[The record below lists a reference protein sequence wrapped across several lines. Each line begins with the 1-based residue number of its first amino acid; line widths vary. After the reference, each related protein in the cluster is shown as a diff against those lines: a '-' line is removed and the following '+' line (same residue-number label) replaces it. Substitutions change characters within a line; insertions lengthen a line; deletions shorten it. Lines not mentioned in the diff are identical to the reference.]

1 MNIIFLKIV
10 FGSIFHIFLNFIFK
24 RIKFFKD
31 DISFSKHKELA
42 TEKKGILLTGGISLL
57 ILFCLFFQ
65 GNYQLKLF
73 CFFILMIGLLSDL
86 NLISNPLKRFTIQT
100 IILIIFI
107 NQFSNNI
114 TYTDIFF
121 LDFILK
127 YKLISYFFT
136 IYCFLVIINGTN
148 FIDGLNGLVLGYY
161 ILSVFT
167 LLMFIISKDINYDD
181 RLIKLLL
188 IILIINYPFNFFG
201 KNFLGDSGSY
211 LIAFLVGF
219 VFIDFYNSY
228 KDISALFIATLLW
241 YPAFENLFSII
252 RKKIEKRDPSKPDTN
267 HIHQLIFKILINK
280 LKNKKKTNIVSGL
293 VINIYNFLVFFI
305 AFFLANSSIGLS
317 ILLVFNII
325 IYSSSYLILS
335 KKLKN

>member
-1 MNIIFLKIV
+1 
-10 FGSIFHIFLNFIFK
+10 
-24 RIKFFKD
+24 
-31 DISFSKHKELA
+31 
-42 TEKKGILLTGGISLL
+42 
-57 ILFCLFFQ
+57 
-65 GNYQLKLF
+65 
-73 CFFILMIGLLSDL
+73 
-86 NLISNPLKRFTIQT
+86 
-100 IILIIFI
+100 
-107 NQFSNNI
+107 
-114 TYTDIFF
+114 
-121 LDFILK
+121 
-127 YKLISYFFT
+127 
-136 IYCFLVIINGTN
+136 
-148 FIDGLNGLVLGYY
+148 
-161 ILSVFT
+161 
-167 LLMFIISKDINYDD
+167 MFIISKDINYDD

-211 LIAFLVGF
+211 LIAFLVSF